1 MNAIWLEDIVRR
13 ALQEDLGPGDITTEA
28 CVAAE
33 RRGQAEIM
41 AREGGVLAGMEA
53 AREVFRQ
60 VGGCVYTAL
69 LADGA
74 GLAEGAVLARVEGPT
89 RSLLMGERTALNF
102 LQRLS
107 GIATL
112 TARFVATV
120 AGTKAT
126 IVDTRKTTPGLRA
139 LEKAAVRAGGGRNHR
154 MGLFDAVL
162 IKDNHI
168 AAAGGIGPAVEA
180 ARRDAPYTAT
190 IEVEAANLAQVDEA
204 LAAGADIIMLD
215 NMDCGT
221 LRAGVERI
229 AGQVLVEAS
238 GGITL
243 DSVADVAATGVDF
256 ISVGALTHS
265 APALDIAMK
274 ILRRE

>member
-1 MNAIWLEDIVRR
+1 MNALWLEDIVRR

-28 CVAAE
+28 CVPAE
-33 RRGQAEIM
+33 RQALAEVV
-41 AREGGVLAGMEA
+41 ARERGFLAGTEA

-60 VGGCVYTAL
+60 VGGCAYTAL
-69 LADGA
+69 LTDGA
-74 GLAEGAVLARVEGPT
+74 RFAEGAVLARIEGPA

-102 LQRLS
+102 LQHLS

-112 TARFVATV
+112 TARFVAAV

-139 LEKAAVRAGGGRNHR
+139 LEKAAVRAGGGHNHR

-180 ARRDAPYTAT
+180 ARRHAPYTAT

-215 NMDCGT
+215 NMDCET
-221 LRAGVERI
+221 LRASVERI
-229 AGQVLVEAS
+229 AGKALVEAS
-238 GGITL
+238 GGVTL
-243 DSVADVAATGVDF
+243 DTVADVAATGVDF

-274 ILRRE
+274 VLRRG